1 MRISS
6 CALVYG
12 ERRLIHADGAGIA
25 DGYPFPTGKPFLQIA
40 VDLFGTAD
48 AERPAPDM
56 TGHAEGQRVAIGD
69 ADPQLLFRR
78 RREFPRRRLV
88 VGVRHIKV
96 DLIHPAETSADVT
109 AHRVDHDGPGV
120 RFASGLCKGVQLV
133 ALDLQNRLDTQNRC
147 DSGRRRRNP
156 SAFFQIW

>member
-1 MRISS
+1 MDFIVSICS
-6 CALVYG
+6 
-12 ERRLIHADGAGIA
+12 DGSGIP
-25 DGYPFPTGKPFLQIA
+25 DRYPFPAGKLSLQIA

-69 ADPQLLFRR
+69 ADSQRLFRR

-120 RFASGLCKGVQLV
+120 RFASGLCKGIQLV

-147 DSGRRRRNP
+147 DSGRRRRNRP
-156 SAFFQIW
+156 PFFRYFSVSTII